1 MVDWAQKRQDILG
14 ESADQSLLPDIKL
27 PVLPRAVTEFSAKAE
42 DPDCDVAT
50 LAAIVESDTGLTCE
64 LLRTVNASANSLSH
78 RIASARHA
86 IATLGIR
93 RTKLHLLTAAVQNS
107 LPARGLKLVNLA
119 TYWNANLERA
129 ILARKL
135 AKLLKADEDLAFS
148 AGLLVDFL
156 LPTLTN
162 ERDGEYLRF
171 LKEQDTDPASLIEF
185 ERKLFGW
192 DHAEAA
198 ARVMFSWGFP
208 DDLICCVLFHHHGL
222 SILADRELRHSA
234 AAAVALASLMPDPL
248 RQAANGMTHLQKLSE
263 IWNAFDLQKFADA
276 VYAEY
281 APHARES
288 ASYIPF
294 YEHARKLPEPELAE
308 ATV

>member
-1 MVDWAQKRQDILG
+1 MVDWAQKRQEVLG
-14 ESADQSLLPDIKL
+14 EASDQSLLPDIKL
-27 PVLPRAVTEFSAKAE
+27 PVLPKAVTEFSAKAE
-42 DPDCDVAT
+42 DPDCDVKT

-135 AKLLKADEDLAFS
+135 ARLLKSDEDLAFS

-162 ERDGEYLRF
+162 ERDGAYLEF
-171 LKEQDTDPASLIEF
+171 LKDQDANPSSLIDF
-185 ERKLFGW
+185 EKELFGW
-192 DHAEAA
+192 DHVEAA

-208 DDLICCVLFHHHGL
+208 DDLICCVLYHHHGL

-248 RQAANGMTHLQKLSE
+248 RQAANGMTHLQKLGE

-308 ATV
+308 AAI

>member
-1 MVDWAQKRQDILG
+1 MVDWTQKRQAVLG
-14 ESADQSLLPDIKL
+14 DTSDQNLLPDIKL
-27 PVLPRAVTEFSAKAE
+27 PVLPKAVTEFSAKAE
-42 DPDCDVAT
+42 DPDCDIRT

-78 RIASARHA
+78 RISSVRHA

-93 RTKLHLLTAAVQNS
+93 RCRMHLITAAVQKS

-135 AKLLKADEDLAFS
+135 AGLLKADEDLAFS

-162 ERDGEYLRF
+162 ERDSEYLDF
-171 LKEQDTDPASLIEF
+171 LKQQETQPSNLIEF
-185 ERKLFGW
+185 ERGLFGW
-192 DHAEAA
+192 DHAEAS
-198 ARVMFSWGFP
+198 ARVMFSWAFP
-208 DDLICCVLFHHHGL
+208 DDLICCVLYHHHGL
-222 SILADRELRHSA
+222 SIMADRELRHSA

-248 RQAANGMTHLQKLSE
+248 RQAANGMQHLQKLDE
-263 IWNAFDLQKFADA
+263 IWKPFDLRKFADV

-281 APHARES
+281 VSHARES
-288 ASYIPF
+288 TSYIPF
-294 YEHARKLPEPELAE
+294 YEHVRHLPQPELAM
-308 ATV
+308 A

>member
-1 MVDWAQKRQDILG
+1 VVDWAQKRQDILG

>member
-1 MVDWAQKRQDILG
+1 MVDWTQKRRAALG
-14 ESADQSLLPDIKL
+14 EEPDQHLLPKIKL
-27 PVLPRAVTEFSAKAE
+27 PVLPKAVAEFSAKAD
-42 DPDCDVAT
+42 DPDCDIAT

-64 LLRTVNASANSLSH
+64 LLRTVNASANAMSH

-86 IATLGIR
+86 IATIGIR
-93 RTKLHLLTAAVQNS
+93 RTKLHLLTAAVQNA

-129 ILARKL
+129 ILARKF
-135 AKLLKADEDLAFS
+135 ARLLKADEDLAFS
-148 AGLLVDFL
+148 AGVLVDFL
-156 LPTLTN
+156 LPALTN
-162 ERDGEYLRF
+162 ERDGEYLNF
-171 LKEQDTDPASLIEF
+171 LKQQDTQPADLCDF
-185 ERKLFGW
+185 ERGLFSW

-208 DDLICCVLFHHHGL
+208 DDLTCCVLYHHHGL
-222 SILADRELRHSA
+222 SILADRELRYSA

-248 RQAANGMTHLQKLSE
+248 RQSARGMEHLQKLGD
-263 IWNAFDLQKFADA
+263 IWKAFDVQQFADA

-281 APHARES
+281 APNARES

-294 YEHARKLPEPELAE
+294 HVHARKMVAE
-308 ATV
+308 ASA

>member
-1 MVDWAQKRQDILG
+1 VVDWAHKRQAVLG
-14 ESADQSLLPDIKL
+14 ETSDQSLLPDIKL

-64 LLRTVNASANSLSH
+64 LLRTVNASANSLAH

-93 RTKLHLLTAAVQNS
+93 RTKLHLLTAAVQNA
-107 LPARGLKLVNLA
+107 LPARGLRLVNLA

-135 AKLLKADEDLAFS
+135 AKILKADEDLAFS

-162 ERDGEYLRF
+162 ERDGEYLNF
-171 LKEQDTDPASLIEF
+171 LKSQETIPTNLIEF
-185 ERKLFGW
+185 ERELFGW

-208 DDLICCVLFHHHGL
+208 DDLVCCVLYHHHGL

-248 RQAANGMTHLQKLSE
+248 RQAAHGMSHLQKLGE
-263 IWNAFDLQKFADA
+263 IWNAFDVQKFADA

-294 YEHARKLPEPELAE
+294 YEHARRLPESKLDE
-308 ATV
+308 AAV

>member
-1 MVDWAQKRQDILG
+1 MVDWAQKRQEVLG
-14 ESADQSLLPDIKL
+14 EAPDQSLLPDIKL
-27 PVLPRAVTEFSAKAE
+27 PVLPKAVTEFSAKAE
-42 DPDCDVAT
+42 DPDCNVAT

-162 ERDGEYLRF
+162 ERDGEYLNF
-171 LKEQDTDPASLIEF
+171 LKEQDTNPANLIEF
-185 ERKLFGW
+185 ERQLFGW

-208 DDLICCVLFHHHGL
+208 DDLICCVLYHHYGL
-222 SILADRELRHSA
+222 QILADRELRHSA

-248 RQAANGMTHLQKLSE
+248 RQAAGGMAHLQKLGE

-294 YEHARKLPEPELAE
+294 YEHARKLPQPELAE
-308 ATV
+308 AAV

>member
-1 MVDWAQKRQDILG
+1 MVDWAQKRQEVLG
-14 ESADQSLLPDIKL
+14 EAPDQSLLPDIKL
-27 PVLPRAVTEFSAKAE
+27 PVLPKAVTEFSAKAE

-50 LAAIVESDTGLTCE
+50 LATIVESDTGLTCE

-148 AGLLVDFL
+148 TGLLVDFL

-162 ERDGEYLRF
+162 ERDGEYLNF
-171 LKEQDTDPASLIEF
+171 LKEQDANPANLIEL
-185 ERKLFGW
+185 ERQLFGW

-208 DDLICCVLFHHHGL
+208 DDLICCVLYHHHGL

-248 RQAANGMTHLQKLSE
+248 RQAAGGMNHLQKLGE

-308 ATV
+308 AGA

>member
-1 MVDWAQKRQDILG
+1 MVDWAEKWRTILG
-14 ESADQSLLPDIKL
+14 DPPDPTLIPNIKL
-27 PVLPRAVTEFSAKAE
+27 PVLPNAVTEFSVKAD
-42 DPDCDVAT
+42 DPDCNIAT

-64 LLRTVNASANSLSH
+64 LLRNVNASANALSH

-107 LPARGLKLVNLA
+107 LPARGLKLLNLA

-162 ERDGEYLRF
+162 ERDKEYLNF
-171 LKEQDTDPASLIEF
+171 LKQQDTEPKNLTEF
-185 ERKLFGW
+185 EHQLFGW
-192 DHAEAA
+192 DHADAA

-208 DDLICCVLFHHHGL
+208 DDLICCVLFHHRGL
-222 SILADRELRHSA
+222 QILADRELRHSA

-248 RQAANGMTHLQKLSE
+248 RQAANGMLHLQKLGE
-263 IWNAFDLQKFADA
+263 IWNAFDVQKFADA

-294 YEHARKLPEPELAE
+294 YEHARKLPEPELVDA
-308 ATV
+308 AC

>member
-1 MVDWAQKRQDILG
+1 MVDWAQKRQEVLG
-14 ESADQSLLPDIKL
+14 EASDQSLLPDIKL
-27 PVLPRAVTEFSAKAE
+27 PVLPKAVTEFSAKAE
-42 DPDCDVAT
+42 DPDCDVKT

-64 LLRTVNASANSLSH
+64 LLRTVNASANALSH

-93 RTKLHLLTAAVQNS
+93 RTKLHLLTAAVQKS

-148 AGLLVDFL
+148 AGLLVDLL

-162 ERDGEYLRF
+162 ERDGEYLEF
-171 LKEQDTDPASLIEF
+171 LKDQDVSPSSLIEF
-185 ERKLFGW
+185 EKDLFGW

-208 DDLICCVLFHHHGL
+208 DDLTCCVLYHHHGL

-248 RQAANGMTHLQKLSE
+248 RQAANGMTHLQKLGE
-263 IWNAFDLQKFADA
+263 IWNAFDVQKFADA

-294 YEHARKLPEPELAE
+294 YEHARKLPELELVASG
-308 ATV
+308 T